1 MDKSLFLK
9 DKNMRKTK
17 NHEDKPS
24 LKQCIKNGSIS
35 PEAKIQLESLSKE
48 LEMSQESLAELCV
61 MMYRMYGKKI

>member
-24 LKQCIKNGSIS
+24 LKQRIKNGSIS
-35 PEAKIQLESLSKE
+35 PEAKIQLASLSKE
-48 LEMSQESLAELCV
+48 LGMSQESLAELCV
-61 MMYRMYGKKI
+61 MMYSMYGKKI